1 MVNENPKSPD
11 KTPEKSADKAAEK
24 SAKPEKAKQEKPAE
38 SGAPAAQKEGG
49 KEGGAPAPRAP
60 KAKRGKRVDSRGVA
74 HVKASFNNTL
84 VTITTGR
91 GEVISVGSAGT
102 VGFKGTRKS
111 TPFAAQ
117 RAAEQAAAFA
127 MRHGLREVEV
137 LVKGAGSGRESAV
150 RALSNSGLK
159 VISIEDVTPL
169 PHNGCR
175 ARKRRRV

>member
-1 MVNENPKSPD
+1 MANPS
-11 KTPEKSADKAAEK
+11 EKSAEKSSDKAAEK
-24 SAKPEKAKQEKPAE
+24 PAKTAEKPGEA
-38 SGAPAAQKEGG
+38 GAAAATKD
-49 KEGGAPAPRAP
+49 GAPAPRPA
-60 KAKRGKRVDSRGVA
+60 KVKRGKRVDAKGIA

-84 VTITTGR
+84 VTITTSR

-137 LVKGAGSGRESAV
+137 RVKGAGSGRESAV